1 MPRGSRH
8 SDRFESTV
16 LDVSVT
22 RLPICLGC
30 LVGMEE
36 MDEMGSKLKERC
48 NALSEL
54 LAKPPGERRQ
64 DDDEIKVIPET
75 EETSMKPER
84 VEDVVCCVGIEGDR
98 RHRAKTSSPFNSLCH
113 SPVIPGLSMPCKI

>member
-1 MPRGSRH
+1 
-8 SDRFESTV
+8 
-16 LDVSVT
+16 
-22 RLPICLGC
+22 
-30 LVGMEE
+30 
-36 MDEMGSKLKERC
+36 MGSKLKERC

-84 VEDVVCCVGIEGDR
+84 VEDEVPLSNCPLRVDPSNVVQTWCVVWVLKVTGVIVLKR
-98 RHRAKTSSPFNSLCH
+98 LHHSTAFAIQQSSPGCQCLAKSKFMHIASITQNS
-113 SPVIPGLSMPCKI
+113 V